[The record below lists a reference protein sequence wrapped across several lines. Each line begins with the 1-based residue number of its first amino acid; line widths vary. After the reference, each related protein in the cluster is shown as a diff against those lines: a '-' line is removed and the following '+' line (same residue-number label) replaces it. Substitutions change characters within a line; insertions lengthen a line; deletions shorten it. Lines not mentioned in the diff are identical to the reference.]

1 MIWAYN
7 VSVVLVFGRRTNAFS
22 DEGRFVVRCVVSIL
36 DSCLLVRCHLTDN
49 LANHFCK
56 DLLTRRTMT
65 TEKSSLKELL
75 RETIWAQSL
84 TPEQMARVEADTYE
98 QQIPKGGYVCR
109 KGEPCDCWV
118 GVIDGLVKMN
128 NLSPEG
134 KSVTFTGV
142 PRGGWF
148 GEGTLLKQEK
158 RKYDVVALRDSRI
171 ARMPAKTFMWL
182 LDNSLP
188 FTRFLLMQLN
198 ERLGQFIG
206 MVEFDRLL
214 DVDTRVARCLAALFN
229 NHLYPGTDTLLQI
242 SQEEIGYLSGA
253 SRQRANQALQVLEKE
268 GLLKVDYGGIQI
280 LDLEGLRRFR
290 A

>member
-1 MIWAYN
+1 
-7 VSVVLVFGRRTNAFS
+7 
-22 DEGRFVVRCVVSIL
+22 
-36 DSCLLVRCHLTDN
+36 
-49 LANHFCK
+49 
-56 DLLTRRTMT
+56 MT